1 MYMLTEAQK
10 QEAEVWAVVNTIERL
25 WTQMSRVQRARALKA
40 IAELQQRPSSEE
52 SLLLTARRQAF
63 ENAAASFLPGLS
75 YSPDHVAQYEL
86 LAEEGQHAESTYA
99 HFWLACHRHAEWGC
113 TIWYAVY
120 MYLYPFWAYGSPD
133 DYNRACFAI
142 LHAVRDA
149 RA

>member
-10 QEAEVWAVVNTIERL
+10 QEAEVWAVVRAVELL
-25 WTQMSRVQRARALKA
+25 WEQMSRVQRARALKA

-86 LAEEGQHAESTYA
+86 LAGEGQHAESTFAY
-99 HFWLACHRHAEWGC
+99 FWLATHRAEWVG
-113 TIWYAVY
+113 TIWKAVE
-120 MYLYPFWAYGSPD
+120 MYLYPFRAYGSPED
-133 DYNRACFAI
+133 
-142 LHAVRDA
+142 
-149 RA
+149 